1 MPYIRKKDRKTA
13 GYPQAIHNMWT
24 VNKINCGNVDNFSE
38 SRYSEKKYYFTKYC
52 IPPRVFK
59 PRKSA

>member
-13 GYPQAIHNMWT
+13 GYPQAIHNMWI
-24 VNKINCGNVDNFSE
+24 VNKIKCGNVDNFFK
-38 SRYSEKKYYFTKYC
+38 SRCSEKKYYFTKYC
-52 IPPRVFK
+52 ILRKAFK